1 MTPIYRSPDRD
12 QTQAMQSL
20 LLDHHIQTSVI
31 ETKKSSDNA
40 SSKDAVI
47 WYELWLRNLNE
58 LGRAKTIIT
67 QHEFTAYRT
76 SMSSYRTSVV
86 EQKKRSESIDQ
97 AIPPSSSKTSVPI
110 SLHETRYEALREK
123 QSTEKTLIPNP
134 IVSKAS
140 VSNPFL
146 SKPASDSTSTTVS
159 TTPMATKPITPGQP
173 REDLIPI
180 NNKRVF
186 KRLGLLLGF
195 SEEEIQKWD
204 NNNKLYRPWDAAELN
219 ESVKRLKQKCS

>member
-12 QTQAMQSL
+12 QAQAMQTL
-20 LLDHHIQTSVI
+20 LQDHRIETSII
-31 ETKKSSDNA
+31 ETKKSSN
-40 SSKDAVI
+40 SSSSSTVT
-47 WYELWLRNLNE
+47 WYELWLRSLNE
-58 LGRAKTIIT
+58 LTRAKTIIT
-67 QHEFTAYRT
+67 QHEFTTYRT
-76 SMSSYRTSVV
+76 SMTSYRTSVI

-97 AIPPSSSKTSVPI
+97 AIQPSSTGVTAI
-110 SLHETRYEALREK
+110 SDNTVSLPQNPGAGK
-123 QSTEKTLIPNP
+123 PLIPSP
-134 IVSKAS
+134 VVSKPS

-146 SKPASDSTSTTVS
+146 SQPASDSAGL
-159 TTPMATKPITPGQP
+159 PKPLVPGQL

-195 SEEEIQKWD
+195 SEEEIQKW

-219 ESVKRLKQKCS
+219 ESVKKLKQKCS

>member
-20 LLDHHIQTSVI
+20 LLDHHIQTSII
-31 ETKKSSDNA
+31 ETKKSSDNP
-40 SSKDAVI
+40 SNTPSNKEAVI

-67 QHEFTAYRT
+67 QHEFTVYRT

-97 AIPPSSSKTSVPI
+97 AIPPSSSKTTIPT
-110 SLHETRYEALREK
+110 SLHEKRYEALAENNTTAK
-123 QSTEKTLIPNP
+123 PLIPSP
-134 IVSKAS
+134 VVSQPS

-146 SKPASDSTSTTVS
+146 SRPSSDAS
-159 TTPMATKPITPGQP
+159 TPMVVKNSTPGQP

-195 SEEEIQKWD
+195 SEEEMQKWD

>member
-12 QTQAMQSL
+12 QTIAIQSL
-20 LLDHHIQTSVI
+20 LLNHHIQTSVI
-31 ETKKSSDNA
+31 ETKKSSDTSRND
-40 SSKDAVI
+40 SVI

-67 QHEFTAYRT
+67 QHEFTVYRT
-76 SMSSYRTSVV
+76 SMSSYRTSVI

-97 AIPPSSSKTSVPI
+97 AIPPSSSKTSVTD
-110 SLHETRYEALREK
+110 SLHETRSESAGTT
-123 QSTEKTLIPNP
+123 QATEKKPLIPSP
-134 IVSKAS
+134 LVSQPR
-140 VSNPFL
+140 VPNPFL
-146 SKPASDSTSTTVS
+146 SKPASDTNAPTSQMMPKHIV
-159 TTPMATKPITPGQP
+159 PGQF

-195 SEEEIQKWD
+195 SEEQIQQWD
-204 NNNKLYRPWDAAELN
+204 KNNKLYRPWDAAELN

>member
-12 QTQAMQSL
+12 QTQAMQAL
-20 LLDHHIQTSVI
+20 LQDHRIETSVI
-31 ETKKSSDNA
+31 ETKKSNNT
-40 SSKDAVI
+40 SSANTVT

-76 SMSSYRTSVV
+76 NMSSYRTAVI

-97 AIPPSSSKTSVPI
+97 AIQPSSAKNIDTP
-110 SLHETRYEALREK
+110 SLHEKSAP
-123 QSTEKTLIPNP
+123 EKTLVPSP
-134 IVSKAS
+134 IVQQPGIA
-140 VSNPFL
+140 NPFL
-146 SKPASDSTSTTVS
+146 VRPSTDAGT
-159 TTPMATKPITPGQP
+159 ATGTAPKQLTPGQP

-195 SEEEIQKWD
+195 SEAEIQQWD
-204 NNNKLYRPWDAAELN
+204 KNNKLYRPWDAAELN
-219 ESVKRLKQKCS
+219 ESVKKLKQKCS